1 MAHCGWEKK
10 LRSLG
15 WEPRAV
21 DDSPCSPGAD
31 LPEYSRKPSDLW
43 YSFGYFA
50 RWQEFHRS
58 KFCFRGTFN
67 FSTPHPPSQSSDVCH
82 KHWMRLLF
90 KVIWRIQFRLDFFL
104 PQESWGRVH
113 IFNKLQVNFD
123 EVCLLLFFLKLG
135 PHIVDL
141 LDFRCCCWKHVSH
154 LFALYLPNISY
165 TVKRYSGCSR
175 SRNSVTYLF
184 WFFFLG
190 CFKVMSDVFKWASP
204 WCNLHDGLDV
214 SITGHRHQVTYIW
227 LKD

>member
-1 MAHCGWEKK
+1 MTHRHVTGICWLWVCSVRLPPPPLPLSCLHIKDERVTIKFNNVSHHIARTSIKQKNKKSKLDSKIQPSHYPYLDHRDIRFIKPTMAHCGWEKK

-90 KVIWRIQFRLDFFL
+90 KVIWRIQFRLDFFC
-104 PQESWGRVH
+104 PKKVEDGF
-113 IFNKLQVNFD
+113 IF
-123 EVCLLLFFLKLG
+123 
-135 PHIVDL
+135 
-141 LDFRCCCWKHVSH
+141 
-154 LFALYLPNISY
+154 
-165 TVKRYSGCSR
+165 
-175 SRNSVTYLF
+175 
-184 WFFFLG
+184 
-190 CFKVMSDVFKWASP
+190 
-204 WCNLHDGLDV
+204 
-214 SITGHRHQVTYIW
+214 SINCR
-227 LKD
+227 